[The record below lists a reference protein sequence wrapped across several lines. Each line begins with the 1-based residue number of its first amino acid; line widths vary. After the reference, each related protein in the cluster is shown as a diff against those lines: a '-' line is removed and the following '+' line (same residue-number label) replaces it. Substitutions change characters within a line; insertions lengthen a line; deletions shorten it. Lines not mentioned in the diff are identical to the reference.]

1 MRRTSYQHR
10 GAIELPGFTR
20 ADCGREE
27 GLFQDRRGSW
37 RQRHNL
43 AVFFLQLSDALRERG
58 LEGLRH
64 TEERGQDSF
73 IPSFVQQ
80 PFNGLLPNQTWQ
92 PCGERDRAS
101 DHTYLFQPSPMAT
114 RPWTRRTHL
123 SGTPSPAMWCGR
135 SSVGLEGK
143 PLHWHLK
150 YGGGRCA

>member
-10 GAIELPGFTR
+10 GAIESPGFTR

-43 AVFFLQLSDALRERG
+43 AVFFLQLSGALRERG

-101 DHTYLFQPSPMAT
+101 DH
-114 RPWTRRTHL
+114 
-123 SGTPSPAMWCGR
+123 
-135 SSVGLEGK
+135 LEGSLWSFL
-143 PLHWHLK
+143 PLPVSDEDI
-150 YGGGRCA
+150 